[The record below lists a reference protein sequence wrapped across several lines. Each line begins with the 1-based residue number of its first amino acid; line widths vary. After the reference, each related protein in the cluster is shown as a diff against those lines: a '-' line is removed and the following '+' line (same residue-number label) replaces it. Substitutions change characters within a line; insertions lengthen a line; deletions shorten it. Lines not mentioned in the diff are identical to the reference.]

1 MRLKPLVWNNL
12 LTTISEIPDIMPNAD
27 KKATSDGNKTE
38 DTAFGRN
45 ASITLTPR
53 KISSPMKNRISP
65 AARDKK
71 PIIDKIRRAEPAF
84 EPVSIKLYVLINI
97 NSLR

>member
-1 MRLKPLVWNNL
+1 
-12 LTTISEIPDIMPNAD
+12 MPNAD
-27 KKATSDGNKTE
+27 KKAISDGNKTE
-38 DTAFGRN
+38 DTAFGRK
-45 ASITLTPR
+45 AFTTFTPK
-53 KISSPMKNRISP
+53 KISNPMKNKINP